1 VVAKGEAEEVAPHI
15 AAHDYPVAS
24 CVAIVWRRPGAC
36 CCRGQRGLHS
46 LRVGTW
52 RCSITASAC
61 READG
66 GVRGPRD
73 GVTET
78 RWHLS

>member
-1 VVAKGEAEEVAPHI
+1 MVAKGEAEEVAPHI

-24 CVAIVWRRPGAC
+24 CVAIVCW
-36 CCRGQRGLHS
+36 CRGQRGLHS